1 MKMLSQG
8 DYVSSRFIPYVKYL
22 LAPDTR
28 FERDHEVFFSPK
40 GKVAKGQLLI
50 NYGWGHGGLKEFVKA
65 YYMDSGKD
73 PNQFESY
80 YGNLKAHRS
89 NLLDKLES
97 DKVLKQPLR
106 GLITAKIHEHVFIP
120 ILVVDF
126 TSIRFKYC
134 ENCLR
139 RWEGRVVPDRVE
151 HNLGTDTF
159 SQHIRRMRCTR
170 MACNHL
176 CGNYKNCVLNYT
188 SAEEDPTSEEK
199 IIQCLSALIML
210 LREGTEPPKAFECR
224 RIEPFDDKP
233 KPIGPLRQD
242 SKCFERPVR
251 FDFKPIRR
259 RHIDPVTWEK
269 IQDQRADHGA
279 HHIIDLIPSNL
290 LPDVFEEQ
298 VRRIDVNA
306 PLEAEGVLES
316 FVKMANIKFEIKL
329 DLCCQCRICS
339 KQHCLSRVP
348 ISAMFKTDLAYIQ
361 EAGFGRMLWKLLCD
375 EFADEMCRIYS
386 KDYGVTDSPVL
397 KREMKVSSLG
407 KDGSG
412 LEYDYAVDLK
422 PLIGDEGWL
431 LFDLT
436 TGLWKKG
443 GLHETTI
450 KPQEYVERWKEMLFR
465 IPSNCENSRSMWYI
479 VIPTTEEQ
487 FFDESAPPGIDSM
500 SALLNAIGEYNGIFN
515 PLVIFNSTPRKGE
528 ARVELQNLALERRFQ
543 QTKVYPALQ
552 RMLREVK

>member
-1 MKMLSQG
+1 MLSQG
-8 DYVSSRFIPYVKYL
+8 DRMSNRFIPYVKYL

-28 FERDHEVFFSPK
+28 FERDHEIFFSQK
-40 GKVAKGQLLI
+40 GEVARGQPLI
-50 NYGWGHGGLKEFVKA
+50 NYGWGYGGLKEFVKA
-65 YYMDSGKD
+65 YYEDSGKD
-73 PNQFESY
+73 PEQFEPY
-80 YGNLKAHRS
+80 YENLKACRS
-89 NLLDKLES
+89 NLLGKLES
-97 DKVLKQPLR
+97 DKVLEQPLR

-126 TSIRFKYC
+126 TSIGFKYC
-134 ENCLR
+134 ENCTR
-139 RWEGRVVPDRVE
+139 RWEGRVVPDLVE
-151 HNLGTDTF
+151 HNLGTDSI
-159 SQHIRRMRCTR
+159 SQHIRKMRCTR

-188 SAEEDPTSEEK
+188 SAEGDSAVEEK
-199 IIQCLSALIML
+199 IIHCLSTLIML

-224 RIEPFDDKP
+224 KIEPLDDKP
-233 KPIGPLRQD
+233 KPIGPLGQD

-259 RHIDPVTWEK
+259 RHIDPVTWER
-269 IQDQRADHGA
+269 IQDQRVDHGA
-279 HHIIDLIPSNL
+279 HHIIDLIPSDL
-290 LPDVFEEQ
+290 LPDVFEEH

-329 DLCCQCRICS
+329 DFCCQCGICS

-361 EAGFGRMLWKLLCD
+361 EAGFGRMLWKLLCE
-375 EFADEMCRIYS
+375 EFADEMCHIYS
-386 KDYGVTDSPVL
+386 EDWGVADSPVL
-397 KREMKVSSLG
+397 KREMKVSTLG
-407 KDGSG
+407 KDGGG

-443 GLHETTI
+443 GLHETTV
-450 KPQEYVERWKEMLFR
+450 KPQEYLERWREMLFQ
-465 IPSNCENSRSMWYI
+465 IPSKCENTKSMWYV

-500 SALLNAIGEYNGIFN
+500 SALLNAIAEHNEIFN

-528 ARVELQNLALERRFQ
+528 ARVEIQNLAVERRFQ

-552 RMLREVK
+552 RMLKEVK